1 MERDGRQLEWGGGWS
16 RRWAATGLGWRQEGR
31 QGPGAALLLLLL
43 MGCGQADAGGGL
55 GGEPLSL
62 TVAVGREIS
71 AAALGGDSLSLTV
84 AVDGVNVD
92 YEQHR
97 LPRKSA
103 TVISARH
110 RVRRSQAIAAN
121 LRKDGPTAVVGDI
134 FSKGPLE
141 GLIRILNYVRYK
153 SRVQQGS
160 IMYLGWA
167 ASGSISDEELNLV
180 MAACVLGISA
190 YIFMTL

>member
-1 MERDGRQLEWGGGWS
+1 MERDGWQLEWGGGWS

-84 AVDGVNVD
+84 AVDG
-92 YEQHR
+92 
-97 LPRKSA
+97 
-103 TVISARH
+103 
-110 RVRRSQAIAAN
+110 
-121 LRKDGPTAVVGDI
+121 
-134 FSKGPLE
+134 
-141 GLIRILNYVRYK
+141 
-153 SRVQQGS
+153 
-160 IMYLGWA
+160 
-167 ASGSISDEELNLV
+167 
-180 MAACVLGISA
+180 
-190 YIFMTL
+190 